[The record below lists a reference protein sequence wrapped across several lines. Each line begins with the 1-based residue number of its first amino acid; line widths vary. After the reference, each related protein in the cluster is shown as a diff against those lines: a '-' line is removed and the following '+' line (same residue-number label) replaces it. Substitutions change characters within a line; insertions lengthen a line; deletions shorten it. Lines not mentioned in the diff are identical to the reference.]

1 MRIPLNYLA
10 PMVLLAGACSNGPS
24 NYSGRYEAALDSTIA
39 TADSTTL
46 SDDVTSI
53 NSPSR
58 KLVKTADV
66 RCRVNSVFEA
76 ISILEH
82 NVRSLDGLIVESTM
96 QNEGVSVND
105 MYYSA
110 DSLKRIQMYT
120 PAANLTLRI
129 PAASLDSAV
138 YTLTSLST
146 FIDYRTLKQQD
157 KTLAY
162 LSNSM
167 KNKAPEPAA
176 IKASQKGTTLDIA
189 IYQDAKQE
197 TNTDRRIENLSIL
210 DDVRYATFTVQL
222 FEPNKAD
229 IQIIAN
235 PERIGRPG
243 FGSRVMSAIGNGAEI
258 FGDFFIVLVA
268 CWPFILLLC
277 FALIIYKRVSHKQ
290 LKALS

>member
-1 MRIPLNYLA
+1 
-10 PMVLLAGACSNGPS
+10 
-24 NYSGRYEAALDSTIA
+24 
-39 TADSTTL
+39 
-46 SDDVTSI
+46 
-53 NSPSR
+53 
-58 KLVKTADV
+58 
-66 RCRVNSVFEA
+66 
-76 ISILEH
+76 
-82 NVRSLDGLIVESTM
+82 
-96 QNEGVSVND
+96 

>member
-10 PMVLLAGACSNGPS
+10 PVVLLAGACSGGPS
-24 NYSGRYEAALDSTIA
+24 NYSEREVTALDSTIA
-39 TADSTTL
+39 TADSTGF
-46 SDDVTSI
+46 SNDITSLQ
-53 NSPSR
+53 SPSR
-58 KLVKTADV
+58 KLVRTADV
-66 RCRVNSVFEA
+66 RCRVNNVFEA
-76 ISILEH
+76 ISVLEH
-82 NVRSLDGLIVESTM
+82 NVRGLDGMIAESTM

-105 MYYSA
+105 IYYSS
-110 DSLKRIQMYT
+110 DSLKRIMLYT
-120 PAANLTLRI
+120 PVANLTLRV
-129 PAASLDSAV
+129 PAASLDSVV

-167 KNKAPEPAA
+167 KNKAPEPKA
-176 IKASQKGTTLDIA
+176 IKASKQGNTLDIA
-189 IYQDAKQE
+189 VYQDAKQE
-197 TNTDRRIENLSIL
+197 TNTERRIENLSIL

-243 FGSRVMSAIGNGAEI
+243 FGSRFLAALSNGTEMLGNL
-258 FGDFFIVLVA
+258 FIILIT
-268 CWPFILLLC
+268 CWPFIILLTL
-277 FALIIYKRVSHKQ
+277 ALIIYKRFSPKK
-290 LKALS
+290 LKAL